1 MFVFVIPRTPLKYRS
16 PLRNELWS
24 LSKKALISQTSQNWK
39 AIIIGDTS
47 GDKLPGD
54 KFYTIPGDDYN
65 KIEKLEMSLKFIES
79 WPIKP
84 DYLIRLD
91 DDDIISPVIL
101 SFIAQLPKKYA
112 CYYDSRHACIDLVYL
127 KISFGKNL
135 WFANTV
141 IHKYEHAIEKC
152 GKHNQK
158 ILLQHHDEYWHKY
171 YSDKNTYAIPKDKA
185 IYYRILSPFSITSA
199 LSSTDTTVKWSEH
212 LTYLNGYGPWVPLA
226 DRFYYYEELK
236 KISQTFF
243 KIKPL
248 RNIFYWIL
256 NHIKFLNNRL
266 LNR

>member
-39 AIIIGDTS
+39 AIIVGDTS

-127 KISFGKNL
+127 KISFVK
-135 WFANTV
+135 
-141 IHKYEHAIEKC
+141 K
-152 GKHNQK
+152 
-158 ILLQHHDEYWHKY
+158 LLSWQD
-171 YSDKNTYAIPKDKA
+171 
-185 IYYRILSPFSITSA
+185 
-199 LSSTDTTVKWSEH
+199 
-212 LTYLNGYGPWVPLA
+212 
-226 DRFYYYEELK
+226 
-236 KISQTFF
+236 
-243 KIKPL
+243 
-248 RNIFYWIL
+248 
-256 NHIKFLNNRL
+256 
-266 LNR
+266 